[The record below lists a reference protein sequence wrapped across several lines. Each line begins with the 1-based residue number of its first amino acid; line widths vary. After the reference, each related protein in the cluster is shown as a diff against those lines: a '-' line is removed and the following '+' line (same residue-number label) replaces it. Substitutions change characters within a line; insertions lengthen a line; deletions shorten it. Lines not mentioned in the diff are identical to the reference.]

1 MEGRDLN
8 NYYPYNQMGYQN
20 GYPQQFYNIP
30 QTQNRL
36 QELERG
42 LNNQAPRPSFKAV
55 PVTSFDEARAAM
67 VDFDGSLNLF
77 VDIQNNQIYTKQLN
91 LNGLA
96 ELKVYKLVEG
106 APNQPVQVAYVT
118 KEDYDILLN
127 EVTALKARLD
137 DLGG

>member
-1 MEGRDLN
+1 MN
-8 NYYPYNQMGYQN
+8 NYYPYNQMGYPN
-20 GYPQQFYNIP
+20 GYQQQYFNIP

-42 LNNQAPRPSFKAV
+42 LNGQVPRPSFKAV

-77 VDIQNNQIYTKQLN
+77 VDVQNNQIYTKQLN

-96 ELKVYKLVEG
+96 ELKVYRLVED
-106 APNQPVQVAYVT
+106 APNQSTQVAYVT
-118 KEDYDILLN
+118 KEDYDILLE
-127 EVTALKARLD
+127 EVTDLKDRLD
-137 DLGG
+137 SLGG

>member
-1 MEGRDLN
+1 MN
-8 NYYPYNQMGYQN
+8 NYYPYNQMGYPN
-20 GYPQQFYNIP
+20 GYQQQYFNIP

-42 LNNQAPRPSFKAV
+42 LNGQVPRPSFKAV

-77 VDIQNNQIYTKQLN
+77 VDVQNNQIYTKQLN

-96 ELKVYKLVEG
+96 ELKVYRLVED
-106 APNQPVQVAYVT
+106 APNQSTQVAYVT
-118 KEDYDILLN
+118 KEDYDILLK
-127 EVTALKARLD
+127 EVTDLKDRLD
-137 DLGG
+137 SLGG

>member
-1 MEGRDLN
+1 
-8 NYYPYNQMGYQN
+8 MGYSN
-20 GYPQQFYNIP
+20 GYQQQYFNIP

-42 LNNQAPRPSFKAV
+42 LNGQVPRPSFKAV

-77 VDIQNNQIYTKQLN
+77 VDVQNNQIYTKQLN

-96 ELKVYKLVEG
+96 ELKVYRLVEG
-106 APNQPVQVAYVT
+106 APNQSTQVAYVT
-118 KEDYDILLN
+118 KEDYDILLK
-127 EVTALKARLD
+127 EVTDLKDRLD
-137 DLGG
+137 SLGG

>member
-1 MEGRDLN
+1 MN
-8 NYYPYNQMGYQN
+8 NYYPYNQMGNPN
-20 GYPQQFYNIP
+20 GYQQQYFNIP

-42 LNNQAPRPSFKAV
+42 LNNQVPRPSFKAV

-96 ELKVYKLVEG
+96 ELKVYKLVDE
-106 APNQPVQVAYVT
+106 APNRPAQVAYVT
-118 KEDYDILLN
+118 KEDYDILLE
-127 EVTALKARLD
+127 EVTDLKDRLD
-137 DLGG
+137 SLGG

>member
-1 MEGRDLN
+1 
-8 NYYPYNQMGYQN
+8 MGYPN
-20 GYPQQFYNIP
+20 GYQQQYFNIP

-42 LNNQAPRPSFKAV
+42 LNGQVPRPSFKAV

-77 VDIQNNQIYTKQLN
+77 VDVQNNQIYTKQLN

-96 ELKVYKLVEG
+96 ELKVYRLVED
-106 APNQPVQVAYVT
+106 APNQSTQVAYVT
-118 KEDYDILLN
+118 KEDYDILLE
-127 EVTALKARLD
+127 EVTSLKARLD
-137 DLGG
+137 SLGG

>member
-1 MEGRDLN
+1 MN
-8 NYYPYNQMGYQN
+8 NYYPYNQMGYPN
-20 GYPQQFYNIP
+20 GYQQQYFNIP

-42 LNNQAPRPSFKAV
+42 LNGQVPRPSFKAV

-77 VDIQNNQIYTKQLN
+77 VDVQNNQIYTKQLN

-96 ELKVYKLVEG
+96 ELKVYRLVEET
-106 APNQPVQVAYVT
+106 PNQSTQVAYVT
-118 KEDYDILLN
+118 KEDYDLLLE
-127 EVTALKARLD
+127 EVTNLKDRLD
-137 DLGG
+137 SLGG

>member
-1 MEGRDLN
+1 MN
-8 NYYPYNQMGYQN
+8 NYYPYNQMGYPN
-20 GYPQQFYNIP
+20 GYQQQYFNIP

-42 LNNQAPRPSFKAV
+42 LNGQVPRPSFKAV

-77 VDIQNNQIYTKQLN
+77 VDVQNNQIYTKQLN

-96 ELKVYKLVEG
+96 ELKVYKLVDE
-106 APNQPVQVAYVT
+106 APNRPTQVAYVT
-118 KEDYDILLN
+118 KEDYDILLE
-127 EVTALKARLD
+127 EVTSLKARLD
-137 DLGG
+137 SLGG

>member
-1 MEGRDLN
+1 MN
-8 NYYPYNQMGYQN
+8 NYYPYNQMGYLN
-20 GYPQQFYNIP
+20 GYQQQYYNIP

-96 ELKVYKLVEG
+96 ELKVYKLVDETSNR
-106 APNQPVQVAYVT
+106 PTQVAYVT
-118 KEDYDILLN
+118 KEDYDILLE
-127 EVTALKARLD
+127 EVTDLKARLD
-137 DLGG
+137 SLGG